1 MPRFNYA
8 EISAS
13 CVHLYSIS
21 LIVSSLNKLNR
32 KGPPALSLSRN
43 DPRANEARIVLL
55 NQRGIERVRYE
66 PADRADADVPGDMAL
81 AFGF

>member
-21 LIVSSLNKLNR
+21 LIVSSLNKLIR
-32 KGPPALSLSRN
+32 EGPPGIISL
-43 DPRANEARIVLL
+43 A
-55 NQRGIERVRYE
+55 
-66 PADRADADVPGDMAL
+66 
-81 AFGF
+81 

>member
-32 KGPPALSLSRN
+32 GGPPHYLSRVTILAQIASDDVLASLAN
-43 DPRANEARIVLL
+43 RSAFTRAVFSRIM
-55 NQRGIERVRYE
+55 RT
-66 PADRADADVPGDMAL
+66 
-81 AFGF
+81 